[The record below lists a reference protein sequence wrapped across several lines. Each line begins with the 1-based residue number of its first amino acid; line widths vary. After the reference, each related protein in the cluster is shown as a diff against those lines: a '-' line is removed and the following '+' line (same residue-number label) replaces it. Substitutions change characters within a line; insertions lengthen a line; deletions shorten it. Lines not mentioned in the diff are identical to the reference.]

1 MAWGAH
7 LFVAIVYAG
16 LAASFVASTATLI
29 LEFKDLDWLSLALTH
44 SHLFVFFP
52 TFGIVVLAAFYW
64 PSVIFTH
71 LYWSKETR
79 VRYGKARFL
88 IGFAVVIAASWW
100 VSQQIGGANLRGIWE
115 VEPQALASDKGS
127 QVPCTA
133 VDGTSAM
140 CPRVPI
146 LTALERLRTF
156 GRQRVGLAEFTRN
169 CTPDPLVERP
179 ADYLEKRYCFPSG
192 TLLDARQCCDVQARF
207 AAEIGELQADPRL
220 RSRSAELDRYFL
232 PLKVFF
238 IAVMIIIAALLAFWR
253 KRIDILYPDYVPFI
267 ERGIIIGGLAM
278 LTWPLMDYAYL
289 QTSMALFGRMHA
301 GLHLRWSLVIVP
313 WAILLPFFFLRR
325 LDKNRELI
333 AQGASVIASAIA
345 ILRYPQINDWAV
357 RLLGAGAEPW
367 TFGLFVVV
375 SLAAFIWLFWPTER
389 QPANG
394 RVPTHTSPLT

>member
-7 LFVAIVYAG
+7 LFVAVVYAA

-29 LEFKDLDWLSLALTH
+29 AEFKDQDWLSLALTH

-71 LYWSKETR
+71 LYWSRDTG
-79 VRYGKARFL
+79 VRFGRLRFL
-88 IGFAVVIAASWW
+88 FGFAVIIAASWW
-100 VSQQIGGANLRGIWE
+100 VAQQIGGSDLRGIWE
-115 VEPQALASDKGS
+115 VQPSALARDKGS
-127 QVPCTA
+127 PTPCTA
-133 VDGTSAM
+133 VDGTTAT
-140 CPRVPI
+140 CQRVPI
-146 LTALERLRTF
+146 LTALEQLRSH

-169 CTPDPLVERP
+169 CSPDPLVERP
-179 ADYLEKRYCFPSG
+179 PEYQEKRYCFPSD
-192 TLLDARQCCDVQARF
+192 TLLDARQCCEVQASF
-207 AAEIGELQADPRL
+207 AAHVRALQNDPRL
-220 RSRSAELDRYFL
+220 RSRSAVLDQYFL

-238 IAVMIIIAALLAFWR
+238 IAVMVIIAGLLAFWR
-253 KRIDILYPDYVPFI
+253 KRIDVLYPEYVSVI
-267 ERGIIIGGLAM
+267 ERGIIIGGLSM

-289 QTSMALFGRMHA
+289 QTSMALFGRMHG

-325 LDKNRELI
+325 LDKNREMI

-367 TFGLFVVV
+367 TFALFVCL
-375 SLAAFIWLFWPTER
+375 SLGAFVWLFWRTER
-389 QPANG
+389 PPPNG
-394 RVPTHTSPLT
+394 RAPSQPSPLT

>member
-7 LFVAIVYAG
+7 LFVAVVYAG
-16 LAASFVASTATLI
+16 LAASFIASTAALI
-29 LEFKDLDWLSLALTH
+29 LEFKDLDWLSMALAH

-71 LYWSKETR
+71 LYWSKDSG
-79 VRYGKARFL
+79 VRLGRLRFL
-88 IGFAVVIAASWW
+88 LGFAAVIAASWW
-100 VSQQIGGANLRGIWE
+100 VAQQIGGSDLRGIWE
-115 VEPQALASDKGS
+115 VEPAALARDKGAS
-127 QVPCTA
+127 VPCTSA
-133 VDGTSAM
+133 EGASGT
-140 CPRVPI
+140 CQRVPI
-146 LTALERLRTF
+146 LSALERLRTY
-156 GRQRVGLAEFTRN
+156 GRERVGFAEFTRN
-169 CTPDPLVERP
+169 CKPDQLIERP
-179 ADYLEKRYCFPSG
+179 PEYREKRYCFAAG
-192 TLLDARQCCDVQARF
+192 ALLDAHQCCQVQAHF
-207 AAEIGELQADPRL
+207 AADVRALQADPSL

-238 IAVMIIIAALLAFWR
+238 IAVMVIIAALLAFWR
-253 KRIDILYPDYVPFI
+253 KRIDILHPDYVPAI
-267 ERGIIIGGLAM
+267 ERGIIVGGLSM

-289 QTSMALFGRMHA
+289 QTSMAMFGRSHG

-333 AQGASVIASAIA
+333 AQGASVIASAVA

-367 TFGLFVVV
+367 TFGLFVGL
-375 SLAAFIWLFWPTER
+375 SLIAFVWLFWRTDRP
-389 QPANG
+389 PSNG
-394 RVPTHTSPLT
+394 RLPSQPTPLT

>member
-7 LFVAIVYAG
+7 AFVAVVYAV

-79 VRYGKARFL
+79 VRFGKVRYL
-88 IGFAVVIAASWW
+88 IGLAAVVAASWW
-100 VSQQIGGANLRGIWE
+100 VAQQIGDASLRGIYE
-115 VEPQALASDKGS
+115 VQPAALVQDKGAA
-127 QVPCTA
+127 VPCTSA
-133 VDGTSAM
+133 DGTSSM
-140 CPRVPI
+140 CQRVPI
-146 LTALERLRTF
+146 LEALDKLRTL
-156 GRQRVGLAEFTRN
+156 GRQRVGFAEFTRN
-169 CTPDPLVERP
+169 CSPDPLLEVPPEYR
-179 ADYLEKRYCFPSG
+179 EKRYCFPSSG
-192 TLLDARQCCDVQARF
+192 LLDARQCCDVQARL
-207 AAEIGELQADPRL
+207 AADVGQLQADPRL

-232 PLKVFF
+232 PMKVFF
-238 IAVMIIIAALLAFWR
+238 IAVMILIAALLAFWR
-253 KRIDILYPDYVPFI
+253 KRIDVLYPEYVSVI

-289 QTSMALFGRMHA
+289 QTSMALFGRTHGGM
-301 GLHLRWSLVIVP
+301 HLRWSLAIVP

-333 AQGASVIASAIA
+333 AQGASVIASAVA

-367 TFGLFVVV
+367 TFGLFVGL
-375 SLAAFIWLFWPTER
+375 SLIAFIWLFWRTDRP
-389 QPANG
+389 PDNG
-394 RVPTHTSPLT
+394 RLPSEPSPLT

>member
-7 LFVAIVYAG
+7 LFVAVVYAA
-16 LAASFVASTATLI
+16 LAASFVASTAALI

-79 VRYGKARFL
+79 VPLGKLRFL
-88 IGFAVVIAASWW
+88 IGLAVVIAASWW
-100 VSQQIGGANLRGIWE
+100 VAQQIGGARLRGIWE
-115 VEPQALASDKGS
+115 VQPAALQQDKGS
-127 QVPCTA
+127 EVPCTSA
-133 VDGTSAM
+133 DGVTSN
-140 CPRVPI
+140 CQRVPI
-146 LTALERLRTF
+146 LSALEKLRTL

-169 CTPDPLVERP
+169 CHPDALVEFPPEYR
-179 ADYLEKRYCFPSG
+179 EKRYCFPASA
-192 TLLDARQCCDVQARF
+192 LLDTRQCCDVQARL
-207 AAEIGELQADPRL
+207 AADVADLQADPRL
-220 RSRSAELDRYFL
+220 RSRSADLDRYFL
-232 PLKVFF
+232 PMKVFF
-238 IAVMIIIAALLAFWR
+238 VAVMVLIAALLAFWR
-253 KRIDILYPDYVPFI
+253 KRIDVLYPEYVSAI
-267 ERGIIIGGLAM
+267 ERGIIIGGLSM

-289 QTSMALFGRMHA
+289 QTSMALFGRMSG

-333 AQGASVIASAIA
+333 AQGASVIASAVA

-367 TFGLFVVV
+367 TFGLFVVL
-375 SLAAFIWLFWPTER
+375 SLVAFIWLFWRPDR
-389 QPANG
+389 PPPNG
-394 RVPTHTSPLT
+394 RAPSQASPLT